1 MLVYYITIG
10 ISYALSA
17 VAIPGAL
24 QANLLAVT
32 LRYGWRRSLIVIL
45 SPLISDIPIIIL
57 MVGILGALPEWA
69 LDAIRVFGGL
79 FLFYI
84 AYGAYKQYRD
94 GETFR
99 IAEGEIAESPMK
111 LLTKAITINLLTP
124 GPYIFWGTLNG
135 PTFVAAAR
143 ESVWYAIAFMLAFYG
158 IFIGGLALLVFVFD
172 RLGSISPRATRFILL
187 FTMVL
192 LVFFGGRLILEGLG
206 VLS

>member
-1 MLVYYITIG
+1 MLAYYISIG

-32 LRYGWRRSLIVIL
+32 LRYGWRRSIILIL

-69 LDAIRVFGGL
+69 LDAIRIFGGF

-84 AYGAYKQYRD
+84 AYGAYKQFRN
-94 GETFR
+94 GETFKV
-99 IAEGEIAESPMK
+99 AKNDFAESPRQ
-111 LLTKAITINLLTP
+111 LLVKAVTINLLTP

-143 ESVWYAIAFMLAFYG
+143 ESIWYVVAFMLAFYG
-158 IFIGGLALLVFVFD
+158 VFVGGLALLVFTFD
-172 RLGSISPRATRFILL
+172 RLGSISPRATRGILL

-192 LVFFGGRLILEGLG
+192 LVYFGGRLILEGLG
-206 VLS
+206 VLG